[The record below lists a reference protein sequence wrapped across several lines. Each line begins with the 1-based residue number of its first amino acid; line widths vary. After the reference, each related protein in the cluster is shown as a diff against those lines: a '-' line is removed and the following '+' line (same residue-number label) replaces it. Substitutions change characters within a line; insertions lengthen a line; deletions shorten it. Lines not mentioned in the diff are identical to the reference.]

1 VKKAVV
7 AAMLSGDIP
16 PNQTIYIKNLNDK
29 VKKEGDFS
37 SILLLAFNFL
47 LCSVDLSLEPRVFC
61 VKST

>member
-1 VKKAVV
+1 LKSPLSFLAPRSRLWLVKKAVV

-47 LCSVDLSLEPRVFC
+47 L
-61 VKST
+61 